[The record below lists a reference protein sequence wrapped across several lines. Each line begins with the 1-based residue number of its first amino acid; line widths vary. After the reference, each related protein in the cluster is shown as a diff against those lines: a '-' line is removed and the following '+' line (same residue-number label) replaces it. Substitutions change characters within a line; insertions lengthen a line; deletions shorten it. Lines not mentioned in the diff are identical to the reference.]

1 MFNAGVIAASLPT
14 GPVIQLTGS
23 SRVSRVTGDWGYVYL
38 NRNGTLYMS
47 LGDTAESGVAQFIPN
62 EWVRSG
68 GSTIIG
74 DSYEAMLSPSNSS
87 GWAAS
92 GGGTVLNEW
101 RTIGSMTDFR
111 KFQAFVAGESF
122 TLRIREKSTG
132 TVVATATYYAAP

>member
-1 MFNAGVIAASLPT
+1 MFNIGTIGATVPS
-14 GPVIQLTGS
+14 GPVIQLTGNS
-23 SRVSRVTGDWGYVYL
+23 RASRVAGDWCYVYL
-38 NRNGTLYMS
+38 RRNGALYMS

-68 GSTIIG
+68 GSATIG
-74 DSYEAMLSPSNSS
+74 DSYEAMLSPSNSK

-92 GGGTVLNEW
+92 DRGTDLYTW

-132 TVVATATYYAAP
+132 TVVVTATYYAAP